1 MNNLLEVKLRYNH
14 RKRGKTPILVNLRKN
29 GKTDVEKIEQLQENL
44 RVIVRHYESIPKYMK
59 GYLIDVNYNDIIA
72 KSKRISELLK
82 PSGRQTNDVV
92 VGARF
97 SDAPAGQENHIITY
111 YVDEKTI
118 KKTLEKLEETK
129 RFLLEQLDG
138 EAVLENFNETKEKK
152 PDLDYERYS
161 LKKIPIRNMI
171 VDCSVVESMSV
182 PNVTADTDKESFLL
196 TFFQTECS
204 LSEMLEKLEI
214 NQYQYPYTFYGKDTI
229 SVDQNLYQ
237 ILQDRV
243 PYMISMISS
252 DLSQMTLEDFDKSKE
267 KYERDI
273 PKPSNEPTIGVID
286 NLFDEEVYFSEWV
299 ENTDYLDEFETIE
312 GREVSRDHGTE
323 VTSIIVD
330 GPGLNPWLD
339 DGCGRFKVRHFGV
352 CVDRI
357 SVPRLVNKIRKIVND
372 NPDIHVWNLSLGTDD
387 EVSKNFVSYDGS
399 ALDELQAN
407 KNIIFVVSGT
417 NDNRSEKEGM
427 LRVGSPADSLN
438 AVVVNSVKRNGQP
451 TSYTR
456 KGTILSFFNKPDV
469 SYYGGDYE
477 EGERIRACS
486 SKDIEEVYG
495 TSFAAPWIARKLA
508 FLIDVIGVP
517 REIAKAL
524 IIDSA
529 AGWEFK
535 TSTYRIQNQ
544 IGYGIVPIKISDILE
559 SDNREIR
566 FVLYGT
572 ANSYITSNYA
582 IPVPRDSDNKYPFIA
597 RATMCYFPQCSRI
610 QGVDYTSRELSLKF
624 GRVKDN
630 GEIDD
635 INENIQDE
643 AGHAVD
649 ERQSRR
655 DFRKWENTKF
665 ISKILK
671 KNRALNSYDER
682 LWGISIVSK
691 ERLAASMASA
701 LNFGVVITL
710 REINGVNR
718 IQDFI
723 TACTLRGWIVNEI
736 NLENRLTLYNKNQE
750 EIIFDETQNN

>member
-14 RKRGKTPILVNLRKN
+14 RKRGKTSILINLRKN

-138 EAVLENFNETKEKK
+138 EAVPENFNETKEKK

-182 PNVTADTDKESFLL
+182 PNVTAETDKESFLL

-252 DLSQMTLEDFDKSKE
+252 DLSRMTLEDFDKSKE
-267 KYERDI
+267 KNERDI

-486 SKDIEEVYG
+486 SKGIEEVYG

-624 GRVKDN
+624 GRVKDK

-649 ERQSRR
+649 ERKSRKE
-655 DFRKWENTKF
+655 FRKWENTKF
-665 ISKILK
+665 ISKVLK

-691 ERLAASMASA
+691 ERLTTSMTSN
-701 LNFGVVITL
+701 LNFGVVVTL

-736 NLENRLTLYNKNQE
+736 NLENKLTLYNKNQE
-750 EIIFDETQNN
+750 EIILE

>member
-1 MNNLLEVKLRYNH
+1 MNHLLEVKVRYDH
-14 RKRGKTPILVNLRKN
+14 GKRAGGPILINLRKN
-29 GKTDVEKIEQLQENL
+29 GETTVRKIEQLHENL
-44 RVIVRHYESIPKYMK
+44 RAIVRYYESAPRYLK

-72 KSKRISELLK
+72 KSKRISELLR
-82 PSGRQTNDVV
+82 PSGKQTNDVV

-97 SDAPAGQENHIITY
+97 SDAPEGQENHIITY
-111 YVDEKTI
+111 YVDEKTVH
-118 KKTLEKLEETK
+118 KTLEKLEETK
-129 RFLLEQLDG
+129 RFLTEKLDG
-138 EAVLENFNETKEKK
+138 RAVPENFNEVKEKK
-152 PDLDYERYS
+152 NDLDYAGYS
-161 LKKIPIRNMI
+161 SKNVIRNMI
-171 VDCSVVESMSV
+171 VDCSVVEFLSV
-182 PNVTADTDKESFLL
+182 PHVTADTDRESFLL

-214 NQYQYPYTFYGKDTI
+214 DQYQYPYAFYGKDTI
-229 SVDQNLYQ
+229 SVNRNLYQ
-237 ILQDRV
+237 LLQDRV

-252 DLSQMTLEDFDKSKE
+252 DLSQITWKAINQSGQKQ
-267 KYERDI
+267 EREI

-286 NLFDEEVYFSEWV
+286 NLFDEGVYFSEWV
-299 ENTDYLDEFETIE
+299 ENTDCLDELDLIG
-312 GREVSRDHGTE
+312 GRGVLRDHGTE

-330 GPGLNPWLD
+330 GPSLNPWLD
-339 DGCGRFKVRHFGV
+339 DGCGRFRVRHFGV

-357 SVPRLVNKIRKIVND
+357 SVPRLVNKIRKIVNE

-387 EVSKNFVSYDGS
+387 EVSKNFISYDGY
-399 ALDELQAN
+399 ALDELQAS

-417 NDNRSEKEGM
+417 NDNRTHKEGM

-451 TSYTR
+451 ASYTR
-456 KGTILSFFNKPDV
+456 KGTVLSFFHKPDV

-477 EGERIRACS
+477 EGERIRVCS
-486 SKDIEEVYG
+486 SRNIEEVYG

-508 FLIDVIGVP
+508 FLIDVMGFS
-517 REIAKAL
+517 REVAKAL

-529 AGWEFK
+529 AGWDFK
-535 TSTYRIQNQ
+535 ASTYRIQNQ
-544 IGYGIVPIKISDILE
+544 IGYGIVPIKITDIME
-559 SDNREIR
+559 SENREIR

-572 ANSYITSNYA
+572 ASSYITSNYS
-582 IPVPRDSDNKYPFIA
+582 IPVPRDSESKYPFVA
-597 RATMCYFPQCSRI
+597 RATLCYFPHCSRV

-624 GRVKDN
+624 GRVNKK

-643 AGHAVD
+643 AGHTAC
-649 ERQSRR
+649 ERQSRK

-665 ISKILK
+665 ISKVLK
-671 KNRALNSYDER
+671 KNRALQSYDER

-691 ERLAASMASA
+691 ERLTTSMTSN
-701 LNFGVVITL
+701 LNFGVVVTL

-736 NLENRLTLYNKNQE
+736 SLENRLTLYQKNQE
-750 EIIFDETQNN
+750 EIMFD